1 MKTISNNVFKEASAL
16 DIAKTALMHADED
29 LISKYKEDK
38 VEKTLSQ
45 VIDDSKLVKEGSET
59 KMKAQIWKANEE
71 QQIVY
76 GVVIE
81 PWTDVTKDGDSHGDR
96 MTKEE
101 IEKSAHNYM
110 YEFQEIKEQHEK
122 AVEARPVESFIAPV
136 DFKAP
141 DGQIIKEGSWI
152 MAVKIDNDDTW
163 EKIKKGEITAFSPGG
178 FGKRRPL

>member
-1 MKTISNNVFKEASAL
+1 MKKEVFKDTSAL
-16 DIAKTALMHADED
+16 DIAKTALLHADEE
-29 LISKYKEDK
+29 LINAYKEDK

-45 VIDDSKLVKEGSET
+45 VIDDNMLVKEADET
-59 KMKAQIWKANEE
+59 KPMKANIWKTSEE

-110 YEFQEIKEQHEK
+110 YEFQEIKEQHQK
-122 AVEARPVESFIAPV
+122 SIEARPVESFIAPV

-141 DGQIIKEGSWI
+141 DDQVIKAGSWI
-152 MAVKIDNDDTW
+152 MAVKVDNQDTW
-163 EKIKKGEITAFSPGG
+163 DKIKKGEITAFSPGG

>member
-1 MKTISNNVFKEASAL
+1 MSKNIFKEASAL
-16 DIAKTALMHADED
+16 DIAKTALMHADEG
-29 LISKYKEDK
+29 LINKYKEAK

-45 VIDDSKLVKEGSET
+45 VIDDSKLVKEEAEP
-59 KMKAQIWKANEE
+59 KLKAEIWKANDE

-81 PWTDVTKDGDSHGDR
+81 PWTEVTKDGDSHGDR

-122 AVEARPVESFIAPV
+122 AIEARPVESFIAPV

-141 DGQIIKEGSWI
+141 DDQVIKAGSWI
-152 MAVKIDNDDTW
+152 MAVKVENAETW
-163 EKIKKGEITAFSPGG
+163 DKIKKGEITAFSPGG